1 MTWKDKICMFICFH
15 CTFLLINF
23 AYYHICFGGWTWMVI
38 FTGLSAHTS
47 NLCTTMVEISSILSI
62 SVKGIVL
69 GALIEIP
76 KTLVRF
82 YSPNTIVT
90 NNGITT

>member
-1 MTWKDKICMFICFH
+1 
-15 CTFLLINF
+15 
-23 AYYHICFGGWTWMVI
+23 
-38 FTGLSAHTS
+38 
-47 NLCTTMVEISSILSI
+47 MVEISSILSM

-76 KTLVRF
+76 KTLVKF